1 LEVGCRKVRLP
12 GRTEELTL
20 VVVRGFGQ
28 EPMMLLTN
36 LPVADRGNDP
46 VFKNK
51 AINWRTSGS

>member
-1 LEVGCRKVRLP
+1 LP